1 MECWHH
7 DCNNCSIACD
17 CGLCIASRTNDA
29 SAKILTGCYDP
40 WGENNAHAM
49 EDSVS
54 IHYCSDCHANNN
66 DMSLDDF
73 NTPGFAH
80 AAVVLQRR
88 WRSVLAAKKLQTLCE
103 WLDAVEPG
111 YGEKYGDIFGA
122 VGMTLAADMD
132 VFVIDGDPFLESIFE
147 MGVDGGAAAKIKTAL
162 RLL

>member
-7 DCNNCSIACD
+7 DCSIACG
-17 CGLCIASRTNDA
+17 CGCCCQREFEQAYYA
-29 SAKILTGCYDP
+29 
-40 WGENNAHAM
+40 AHSPATKTL

-66 DMSLDDF
+66 DMSSNDF
-73 NTPGFAH
+73 NTKKFAD

-122 VGMTLAADMD
+122 VGITMAADMEY
-132 VFVIDGDPFLESIFE
+132 FVIDGDPRLESIFE

>member
-1 MECWHH
+1 
-7 DCNNCSIACD
+7 
-17 CGLCIASRTNDA
+17 
-29 SAKILTGCYDP
+29 
-40 WGENNAHAM
+40 
-49 EDSVS
+49 
-54 IHYCSDCHANNN
+54 
-66 DMSLDDF
+66 MSSNDF
-73 NTPGFAH
+73 NTKKFAD

-122 VGMTLAADMD
+122 VGITMAADMEY
-132 VFVIDGDPFLESIFE
+132 FVIDGDPRLESIFE

>member
-7 DCNNCSIACD
+7 DCNKCSIACD
-17 CGLCIASRTNDA
+17 CGCCCQREFEQAYYAARPLAI
-29 SAKILTGCYDP
+29 KKL
-40 WGENNAHAM
+40 

-73 NTPGFAH
+73 NTPEFAH

-122 VGMTLAADMD
+122 VGITMAADMED
-132 VFVIDGDPFLESIFE
+132 FVIDGDPCLESIFE
-147 MGVDGGAAAKIKTAL
+147 MGVDAGAAVRIKTAL
-162 RLL
+162 GLL